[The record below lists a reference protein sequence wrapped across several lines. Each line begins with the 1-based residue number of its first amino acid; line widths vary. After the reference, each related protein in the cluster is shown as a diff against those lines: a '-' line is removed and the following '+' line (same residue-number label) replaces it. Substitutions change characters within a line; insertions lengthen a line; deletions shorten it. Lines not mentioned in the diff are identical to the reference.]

1 MSRHVS
7 VGNSSAEFTQILAPD
22 IARWTEVARAGNIRM
37 EQ

>member
-7 VGNSSAEFTQILAPD
+7 VGNSSAEFGEILTSD
-22 IARWTEVARAGNIRM
+22 IARRTEVARAGNIRM

>member
-7 VGNSSAEFTQILAPD
+7 VGNSSAEFAQILASD
-22 IARWTEVARAGNIRM
+22 IARRTEVARAGNIRM